1 MSNQASI
8 KITLKQVKN
17 VKPAPII
24 ITFNMLGLKI
34 ATYMSVDQFLIDV
47 DWMVFDTVGHV
58 KNKQEKYFTFKKIIC
73 LTKKLKLFLP
83 QKLHLTRKR
92 FQTFFRKV

>member
-8 KITLKQVKN
+8 EITIKQVKN
-17 VKPAPII
+17 VNPAPII
-24 ITFNMLGLKI
+24 ITFNLLGLKI

-47 DWMVFDTVGHV
+47 DWMVFDTGHV
-58 KNKQEKYFTFKKIIC
+58 KNKQEKYLTFKKIIC

-83 QKLHLTRKR
+83 RKLHLTRKR